1 MKSSLLSLQK
11 WLHRFF
17 DLLRAF
23 YLLFPASLSA
33 IALWYSTWYLP
44 QGRDL
49 LISILEHPASRWSM
63 LLALLFW
70 AMVTWYS
77 GRILIYREKKFFT
90 TRSRFIGFHLP
101 RFLGF
106 TGIGLVAAAYFQLPI
121 TDAYYGFDWGGFHYQ
136 LWLWLLIGT
145 GWYGLWAWLFTY
157 LRDVIIPENRFRL
170 LRYIWLGVMIL
181 LLTPSSIGM
190 SGNFMV
196 FSVILLQILFLFGV
210 IFRRGKQRDTDDA
223 ERMPI
228 SYSSIQIWAQSE
240 GKDPVYWY
248 HYLLYYANI
257 PFSERWFFLSFNII
271 SVICLILYTITIF
284 SVSFAGQTIGSF
296 TFVLLA
302 FGVLVGGA
310 GLISIFSIAKRV
322 NFYIIILLLM
332 LAFGGLQKKDPHA
345 VRTLPRQSSPKEI
358 RPTFDEYFRQWVSRR
373 KDSIQKDS
381 IYPVYFLMA
390 DGGASR
396 SGYWAA
402 SVWGKIQDKTS
413 FSEHIFCLASA
424 SGGSVGNG
432 TFLAALKN
440 ASLLP
445 AHDSTFQSATQQL
458 LSSNF
463 LTFTL
468 ARMLGPDIIKLA
480 GISVGQDRAVALE
493 EAMEYAAKGLYAQ
506 HDVFSEPITHFIPT
520 TRNLLPIVCFNT
532 TRMQD
537 GMPGVISTI
546 QVNSFSK
553 RIDVLDSTQDLRLS
567 TAMVLSS
574 RFPYISPAGLIGN
587 SYYVDGGY
595 FDNSGAGVVNE
606 MLQKI
611 KELKSDTTIDP
622 ALFNK
627 LRFYVIHATNSPV
640 DISEIE
646 LVHPLKND
654 LFAPIVTLVGAYGT
668 QTTVNDL
675 RLINALKEI
684 GGGYI
689 PIHLYRPNDAVN
701 YPMNWAISKY
711 YQMKMNHRL
720 NNQDTLS
727 KLITHIKSPI

>member
-23 YLLFPASLSA
+23 YLLFPASLSV

-106 TGIGLVAAAYFQLPI
+106 TGIGLVAEAYCQLPI

-170 LRYIWLGVMIL
+170 LRYIWLGVMVL

-271 SVICLILYTITIF
+271 SVICLILYTLTIF
-284 SVSFAGQTIGSF
+284 SVSFAGQTIGSV

-322 NFYIIILLLM
+322 NFYIIILLLI
-332 LAFGGLQKKDPHA
+332 LAFGGL
-345 VRTLPRQSSPKEI
+345 L
-358 RPTFDEYFRQWVSRR
+358 
-373 KDSIQKDS
+373 
-381 IYPVYFLMA
+381 
-390 DGGASR
+390 
-396 SGYWAA
+396 
-402 SVWGKIQDKTS
+402 
-413 FSEHIFCLASA
+413 
-424 SGGSVGNG
+424 
-432 TFLAALKN
+432 
-440 ASLLP
+440 
-445 AHDSTFQSATQQL
+445 
-458 LSSNF
+458 
-463 LTFTL
+463 
-468 ARMLGPDIIKLA
+468 
-480 GISVGQDRAVALE
+480 
-493 EAMEYAAKGLYAQ
+493 
-506 HDVFSEPITHFIPT
+506 
-520 TRNLLPIVCFNT
+520 
-532 TRMQD
+532 
-537 GMPGVISTI
+537 
-546 QVNSFSK
+546 
-553 RIDVLDSTQDLRLS
+553 
-567 TAMVLSS
+567 
-574 RFPYISPAGLIGN
+574 
-587 SYYVDGGY
+587 
-595 FDNSGAGVVNE
+595 
-606 MLQKI
+606 
-611 KELKSDTTIDP
+611 
-622 ALFNK
+622 
-627 LRFYVIHATNSPV
+627 
-640 DISEIE
+640 
-646 LVHPLKND
+646 
-654 LFAPIVTLVGAYGT
+654 
-668 QTTVNDL
+668 
-675 RLINALKEI
+675 
-684 GGGYI
+684 
-689 PIHLYRPNDAVN
+689 
-701 YPMNWAISKY
+701 
-711 YQMKMNHRL
+711 
-720 NNQDTLS
+720 
-727 KLITHIKSPI
+727 